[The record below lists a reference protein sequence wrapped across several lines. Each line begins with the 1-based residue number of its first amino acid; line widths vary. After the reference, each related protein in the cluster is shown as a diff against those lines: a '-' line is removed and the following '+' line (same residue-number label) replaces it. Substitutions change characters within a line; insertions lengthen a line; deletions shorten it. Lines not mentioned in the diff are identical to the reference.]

1 LQLYVINLD
10 RSVDRL
16 AHITA
21 VFTELGLDFTR
32 VPAIDGKALTSQ
44 EFASVTQVRN
54 WPLPLTRPEVGC
66 FLSHRRCLAMGL
78 KSGAPY
84 FAIFEDDI
92 KISPHGLS
100 LLQNYDWIRPGVDIV
115 KIDTANIDCGLDSLQ
130 KTPFKPYRLG
140 RLVSKHYCTGGYII
154 SRNAAIKLLEITQ
167 QAFAPIDEIYFNPD
181 CGILQTLNVQQLM
194 PAMVIQVDLKST
206 IRHDTPPH
214 SGSDTGKRRHRD
226 SGNRQHRPLTQK
238 IVREAQRFYHRRWQ
252 LFWRSWRL
260 FWRKWIKG
268 YYWGKIPFH

>member
-1 LQLYVINLD
+1 MLLILIDQWTGW
-10 RSVDRL
+10 
-16 AHITA
+16 HISQRYLPSL
-21 VFTELGLDFTR
+21 V
-32 VPAIDGKALTSQ
+32 AIDGKALSDQ

-66 FLSHRRCLAMGL
+66 FLSHRACLAMGVE
-78 KSGAPY
+78 SGAPY

-100 LLQNYDWIRPGVDIV
+100 LLQNYDWISPGVDIV
-115 KIDTANIDCGLDSLQ
+115 KIDTADIVCFTQPLR
-130 KTPFKPYRLG
+130 KTHLPPYKLG
-140 RLVSKHYCTGGYII
+140 RLVSKHYCAGGYII

-167 QAFAPIDEIYFNPD
+167 QAFAPIDEIYFNPA

-194 PAMVIQVDLKST
+194 PAMVIQVGLKST

-214 SGSDTGKRRHRD
+214 TGSDTGK
-226 SGNRQHRPLTQK
+226 RQHRPLTQQ
-238 IVREAQRFYHRRWQ
+238 IAREAQRFYRR
-252 LFWRSWRL
+252 RL
-260 FWRKWIKG
+260 RPFWRKWIRG